1 MTSTDFTDLI
11 EQARQAADAL
21 QLEIDAAID
30 RHGVLRRF
38 IDGMLGNTTPT
49 GWVVVERDPADQ
61 ARNEQFTAVDAKP
74 AAPLGSTSWALA
86 NAKPKAAT
94 AAPKADGKLAS
105 RTKAA
110 TSGRKT
116 NTEHWAAVAAWI
128 VAAKV
133 DGRYSLPAL
142 AEAFDT
148 TTSTASNWPGRCR
161 QLGYDIDHAPVDTA
175 TGPASVQPVA
185 PVDNGRRTFSPDDAA
200 DLLEAM

>member
-38 IDGMLGNTTPT
+38 IDGMLGNTTP
-49 GWVVVERDPADQ
+49 
-61 ARNEQFTAVDAKP
+61 
-74 AAPLGSTSWALA
+74 TSWALA

-142 AEAFDT
+142 AEAFDA

-161 QLGYDIDHAPVDTA
+161 QLGYDIDHARVDTA

>member
-21 QLEIDAAID
+21 QAEIDAAID
-30 RHGVLRRF
+30 RHGVLCRF
-38 IDGMLGNTTPT
+38 IDGMLDAAG
-49 GWVVVERDPADQ
+49 GVVAEPLPAGTVAAD
-61 ARNEQFTAVDAKP
+61 DKP

-161 QLGYDIDHAPVDTA
+161 QLGYDIDHVPVDTA
-175 TGPASVQPVA
+175 
-185 PVDNGRRTFSPDDAA
+185 FSPDDATA
-200 DLLEAM
+200 LLEAM

>member
-21 QLEIDAAID
+21 QAEIDAAID

-38 IDGMLGNTTPT
+38 IDGMLGNTTP
-49 GWVVVERDPADQ
+49 
-61 ARNEQFTAVDAKP
+61 
-74 AAPLGSTSWALA
+74 TSWALA

-142 AEAFDT
+142 AEAFDA
-148 TTSTASNWPGRCR
+148 TTSTAARWPGRCR
-161 QLGYDIDHAPVDTA
+161 QLGYDIDHLPTAVPAHAPTFAVDK
-175 TGPASVQPVA
+175 PA
-185 PVDNGRRTFSPDDAA
+185 PVDNSRRTFSPDDAA